1 MIKFGRRWEKIILK
15 KSNKFTHVIVYL
27 QLKFNK
33 IVQTLTN
40 FIAREV

>member
-1 MIKFGRRWEKIILK
+1 MIKVGRRWEKIVLK

-27 QLKFNK
+27 QLKCNK

-40 FIAREV
+40 FIAFEV